1 MDKKTLTT
9 IIASIFV
16 IGIMAAGFTSADR
29 IIDNATGI
37 YIENFVAGST
47 VQANF
52 SYDYLRD
59 RPENPDNSP
68 LILRINITSSDSAYP
83 VWRGD
88 FDINGFIKRYILFG
102 LIPIGEKHFNCSEQD
117 SQTIVHPLG
126 NELVSAENGTFYC
139 YNPEGDLD
147 FGDFN
152 AQDIVYLNITSHPAL
167 WPGQYN
173 LEAKLFYLSD
183 TYPPTVNILN
193 KSYFDQ
199 YFSDGSHVSFEV
211 EIIDVNLHDYN
222 AKIIVP
228 SYGNISFAKEHVSG
242 DIYRFFQTLPTT
254 DPIPEGEYLINVYSI
269 DTAGNVGEDNTTLR
283 IDRTP
288 PEIELIEPKD
298 KVYSG
303 ILPIEFNVTDE
314 KSRVKNVTYRLKEM
328 DENNNVCPTGKS
340 SWECY
345 DSGDI
350 PLDYNFTTET
360 FKDEINTIEVGLESG
375 RYWIQAEAC
384 DNLGNCRKFDPAN
397 EK

>member
-1 MDKKTLTT
+1 MKQKTLTL
-9 IIASIFV
+9 IIASIFI
-16 IGIMAAGFTSADR
+16 IGIVTASFVSADR

-37 YIENFVAGST
+37 YIEDFVAGST

-68 LILRINITSSDSAYP
+68 LILRINITSSDEVNFP
-83 VWRGD
+83 VWRED
-88 FDINGFIKRYILFG
+88 FGVSGFIKRYILFG
-102 LIPIGEKHFNCSEQD
+102 LVPIGEKYFNCSEQE
-117 SQTIVHPLG
+117 SQTIIHPLG
-126 NELVSAENGTFYC
+126 NEPVSAENGTFYC
-139 YNPEGDLD
+139 SDPEGDLD

-152 AQDIVYLNITSHPAL
+152 AHDIVYLDITSNPAL
-167 WPGQYN
+167 WPGEYN

-183 TYPPTVNILN
+183 TYPPIVIITNKDAFNRYYRELDNI
-193 KSYFDQ
+193 
-199 YFSDGSHVSFEV
+199 
-211 EIIDVNLHDYN
+211 EIHAEINEVNLKDYWGTIFADEN
-222 AKIIVP
+222 ITVPGSYESKNIYHFTKI
-228 SYGNISFAKEHVSG
+228 
-242 DIYRFFQTLPTT
+242 LPI
-254 DPIPEGEYLINVYSI
+254 DIPEGYYELKIFAEDSN
-269 DTAGNVGEDNTTLR
+269 GLVGTDNTTLR

-288 PEIELIEPKD
+288 PKIELIEPKD

-314 KSRVKNVTYRLKEM
+314 KSGVKNVTYRLKEM